1 MAATSSG
8 AEPNTAAPNIKKAR
22 QRSSAY
28 PSHTIA
34 ACLAFTKKID
44 GHFSNVSFTPQDV
57 ISKALKQAGGT
68 FLMLLSSSAQ
78 YGLLDKSSG
87 EGYKP
92 SAHFKK
98 IDKPLPD
105 ENVGELTLE
114 CFGKPPLYRKLI
126 TQYKDKQIPSE
137 IGLANTLERNYSIFG
152 PASELAAKVFFI
164 NANALKLIGED
175 QIFRVELDLA
185 AIGGDAEGEDA
196 SVDVKPKRA
205 DKPAAAKHTT
215 ANSKPLVFTPPPHT
229 PPAAKTKEIP
239 IFLKDNR
246 EAKLVLPPDFDDED
260 IRKTV
265 KVLTA
270 YLA

>member
-1 MAATSSG
+1 MAATTPG
-8 AEPNTAAPNIKKAR
+8 AEAAAASPEIKKPR

-28 PSHTIA
+28 PAHTIA
-34 ACLAFTKKID
+34 ACIAFTKKID
-44 GHFSNVSFTPQDV
+44 VHFSNVSFTHQDL
-57 ISKALKQAGGT
+57 ISKALKQSGGT

-105 ENVGELTLE
+105 ENKDEFILE
-114 CFGKPPLYRKLI
+114 CFPKPKLYRKLI
-126 TQYKDKQIPSE
+126 GQFRDKQVPSE
-137 IGLANTLERNYSIFG
+137 IGLANILERKYSIFG
-152 PASELAAKVFFI
+152 QASELAASVFFL
-164 NANALKLIGED
+164 NANSLKLIGED
-175 QIFRVELDLA
+175 QILRIDVDIHSSDDGLD
-185 AIGGDAEGEDA
+185 DETE
-196 SVDVKPKRA
+196 DVKPNN
-205 DKPAAAKHTT
+205 KPK
-215 ANSKPLVFTPPPHT
+215 KPQPKISIPNPGSVKNPVFTPPPQV
-229 PPAAKTKEIP
+229 KTKEIP

-246 EAKLVLPPDFDDED
+246 EAKLVLPADFDDED

-265 KVLTA
+265 KVLTS